1 MSPQLQK
8 EELSAILHI
17 CCKPL
22 GLLWYL
28 GTTKFHLND
37 SEVITTDLDTKGTW
51 LKWTLAS
58 KVSGTYLTLGPK
70 CSLNEKEVWEPKSFS
85 MFENFRMRSEK
96 KKKAVFF
103 YQNCFPHD
111 GSGKRDILRS
121 TAGNLSMWACF
132 SDSCPKNNQKMLAGF
147 VYICIGDLKSQE
159 IWSWSKTLGV
169 KKMTPDETHLN
180 NLQ

>member
-85 MFENFRMRSEK
+85 MFENFRMRSEGK
-96 KKKAVFF
+96 KKKLYFSIKIVFLMMDQERGTF
-103 YQNCFPHD
+103 
-111 GSGKRDILRS
+111 SEVLR
-121 TAGNLSMWACF
+121 GIWACEHA
-132 SDSCPKNNQKMLAGF
+132 SVILAQKTIRKCWQVLFTF
-147 VYICIGDLKSQE
+147 V
-159 IWSWSKTLGV
+159 LGI
-169 KKMTPDETHLN
+169 
-180 NLQ
+180 

>member
-85 MFENFRMRSEK
+85 MFENFRMRSEGK
-96 KKKAVFF
+96 KKSCIFLSKLFSSWWIRKEGHSQKYCGESEHVSMLQWFLPKKQSENVGRF
-103 YQNCFPHD
+103 CLHLYWGFKV
-111 GSGKRDILRS
+111 S
-121 TAGNLSMWACF
+121 GNLVLVQN
-132 SDSCPKNNQKMLAGF
+132 PRGKKNDTRWNTF
-147 VYICIGDLKSQE
+147 E
-159 IWSWSKTLGV
+159 
-169 KKMTPDETHLN
+169 
-180 NLQ
+180 